1 MQKIGILFLGFCL
14 SFQLVAQNEV
24 AELKKMIQNA
34 KHDTV
39 KLFAYSE
46 LNWYYS
52 DKNPQKAERF
62 AREELKLSRKIK
74 NERWESQAY
83 NDIGISKY
91 RLGMMDSALHYYQIS
106 LKIRNKIK
114 DPALIISSIS
124 KIGVIHQEMGNY
136 NQALEFQFKALSI
149 LDTYEN
155 PKYLAMTLN
164 NIAIVYEKLKNYP
177 KTIHYLIKA
186 IQIHKQNGDE
196 YFLGKC
202 YANLASAYKKTGDLT
217 KSDDYLKKA
226 LTIFIRFGDKSS
238 EAGIYN
244 SMGMNLRAR
253 KKDQEA
259 LQFYLKAFE
268 LSKEIQD
275 NSGVRLYG
283 HNISCVLTDQKK
295 YKEAEKYELASL
307 KETEK
312 SSVAQLMLC
321 YRQLATIYGY
331 LNQGKNVELYMNK
344 YTSLKDSVFNVEFA
358 NQIGEME
365 VKFQTEKTKR
375 ELAEQKEKAAQNE
388 LKSESRKKWLLVI
401 GGIAV
406 FLLGTT
412 IWIYRSQ
419 KTKRINQQREYEL
432 NKQLDKVNLEK
443 SFAEEKIRIAREL
456 HDNIGSHLTFM
467 ISSLDNLTYIQEMD
481 KKVEKLADISNFG
494 RLTMKDLRDT
504 IWAMNHEGGT
514 VEHLIGRISELRSV
528 LPNSLDVHINSTL
541 ESALGLNGLQLLN
554 VFRIVQEF
562 IQNTIKYAQASKIEI
577 QFSHIES
584 GFKVS
589 LEDNGSGFNLTQT
602 DLGNGIANMQRRCED
617 LGGKFSLTSDNQG
630 TKITCEIPFQV
641 YISKHNQ

>member
-1 MQKIGILFLGFCL
+1 MRKIGILFLVVFF
-14 SFQLVAQNEV
+14 SFQLIAQNEV
-24 AELKKMIQNA
+24 VELKKMIQNA

-52 DKNPQKAERF
+52 DKNPQEAERF
-62 AREELKLSRKIK
+62 AREELKLARKIK
-74 NERWESQAY
+74 HARWESQAY

-91 RLGMMDSALHYYQIS
+91 RLGMLDSALHYYQRS
-106 LKIRNKIK
+106 LKIRNEIK
-114 DPALIISSIS
+114 DNALIVSSIS

-136 NQALEFQFKALSI
+136 NQALEFQLNALSI

-155 PKYLAMTLN
+155 PKYLAITLN
-164 NIAIVYEKLKNYP
+164 NIGIIYEKLKNYP
-177 KTIHYLIKA
+177 KMIRYLLQS

-202 YANLASAYKKTGDLT
+202 YANLASAYKKTGDLN
-217 KSDDYLKKA
+217 KSDDYLDKA
-226 LTIFIRFGDKSS
+226 LDIFTKFGDKSS
-238 EAGIYN
+238 EAGVYN

-259 LQFYLKAFE
+259 LHYYFKAFQ

-275 NSGVRLYG
+275 NAGVRLYG
-283 HNISCVLTDQKK
+283 HNISCALTDMKK
-295 YKEAEKYELASL
+295 YAEAEKYELASL
-307 KETEK
+307 QETEK
-312 SSVAQLMLC
+312 TSVAQLMLC

-331 LNQGKNVELYMNK
+331 LNQGKKVELFMNK

-375 ELAEQKEKAAQNE
+375 ELAEQKEQTAQNE
-388 LKSESRKKWLLVI
+388 LKSESRKKWLLAI
-401 GGIAV
+401 GGIAI
-406 FLLGTT
+406 FLLGTSV
-412 IWIYRSQ
+412 WIYRSQ
-419 KTKRINQQREYEL
+419 KLKRINQQREFEL

-443 SFAEEKIRIAREL
+443 SFADEKIRIAREL

-467 ISSLDNLTYIQEMD
+467 ISSLDNLTYIQAMD
-481 KKVEKLADISNFG
+481 KKLEKLADLSNFG

-528 LPNSLDVHINSTL
+528 LPNSLEVQIHSSLDVNR
-541 ESALGLNGLQLLN
+541 ELNGLQLLN
-554 VFRIVQEF
+554 VYRIVQEF
-562 IQNTIKYAQASKIEI
+562 IQNTIKYAHASQIEVHFTPQAS
-577 QFSHIES
+577 
-584 GFKVS
+584 GFVVLLK
-589 LEDNGSGFNLTQT
+589 DNGSGFDVYQA
-602 DLGNGIANMQRRCED
+602 DLGNGIGNMQRRCED
-617 LGGKFSLTSDNQG
+617 LGGKFSISSDQKG
-630 TKITCEIPFQV
+630 TIVSCEIPF
-641 YISKHNQ
+641 

>member
-1 MQKIGILFLGFCL
+1 MFKNLMLCL
-14 SFQLVAQNEV
+14 SVCSSLQLLAQSEV
-24 AELKKMIQNA
+24 AELTKMLQNA
-34 KHDTV
+34 KHDTI

-52 DKNPQKAERF
+52 DKNPQKAEGF
-62 AREELKLSRKIK
+62 AREELKLAQKI
-74 NERWESQAY
+74 NNRRWESQAF

-91 RLGMMDSALHYYQIS
+91 RLGQLDSALHYYDLS
-106 LKIRNKIK
+106 LKLRTKIK
-114 DPALIISSIS
+114 DPSLLVSSIS
-124 KIGVIHQEMGNY
+124 KMGVIHQEMGNY
-136 NQALEFQFKALSI
+136 NQALEYQFKALAL
-149 LDTYEN
+149 LDTYQN

-177 KTIHYLIKA
+177 KTINYLIKA
-186 IQIHKQNGDE
+186 IQIHQQNGDE

-202 YANLASAYKKTGDLT
+202 YANLASVYKKTGELA
-217 KSDDYLKKA
+217 KSDDYLRKA
-226 LTIFIRFGDKSS
+226 LAIFIKFGDKSS
-238 EAGIYN
+238 EAGVYN
-244 SMGMNLRAR
+244 SIGMNLRAR
-253 KKDQEA
+253 KKDDEA
-259 LQFYLKAFE
+259 LRYYIKAFQ

-283 HNISCVLTDQKK
+283 HNISCALTDMKK
-295 YKEAEKYELASL
+295 YAQAEKYELASL
-307 KETEK
+307 QQTEK

-344 YTSLKDSVFNVEFA
+344 YTALKDSVFNVEFA

-375 ELAEQKEKAAQNE
+375 ALAEQKEKAALNE
-388 LKSESRKKWLLVI
+388 LKSEARKKWLLVI

-406 FLLGTT
+406 FLLGTSV
-412 IWIYRSQ
+412 WIYRSQ
-419 KTKRINQQREYEL
+419 KLKRLNQQREFEL

-467 ISSLDNLTYIQEMD
+467 ISSLDNMAYIQEMD
-481 KKVEKLADISNFG
+481 KKLEKLTDLSNFG

-528 LPNSLDVHINSTL
+528 LPNSMEVQIDTTMDLNQ
-541 ESALGLNGLQLLN
+541 ELNGLQLLN

-562 IQNTIKYAQASKIEI
+562 MQNTIKYANASQIEI
-577 QFSHIES
+577 SITPSDS
-584 GFKVS
+584 GFIVH
-589 LEDNGSGFNLTQT
+589 LTDNGSGFDVHQT
-602 DLGNGIANMQRRCED
+602 DLGNGIRNMQRRCED
-617 LGGKFSLTSDNQG
+617 VGGTFAISSNQNG
-630 TKITCEIPFQV
+630 TRVECRIPFQL
-641 YISKHNQ
+641 SASEMA